1 MKKYIITSILAL
13 GLLLISTT
21 NLWAQPGFDD
31 DVTDTPIDG
40 GVVLLAAAGAAY
52 GFKKLSKSRFQLPG

>member
-13 GLLLISTT
+13 GLLLISTPS
-21 NLWAQPGFDD
+21 LWAQPGFED

-40 GVVLLAAAGAAY
+40 GVGLLIGAGLAY
-52 GFKKLSKSRFQLPG
+52 GIKRVAGKKED